1 LLLKRVCA
9 SLEGENSLNK
19 KVYIGLGSNL
29 GNKSGNI
36 QNALDCIADIE
47 GVNIKKL
54 SSQYLTAP
62 WGRTDQDDFINQVI
76 EIETELSPL
85 NLLYR
90 LQDIEIKLGRQRD
103 EKWGPRTIDL
113 DVLLY
118 GEETIHLEELDV
130 PHPYLLERLF
140 VLIPLE
146 EINSELKFSDG
157 SKIREVLSRA
167 RARLEGNDIIKL

>member
-1 LLLKRVCA
+1 MH
-9 SLEGENSLNK
+9 K

-29 GNKSGNI
+29 GNKSKNI

-47 GVNIKKL
+47 GVNIRKL
-54 SSQYLTAP
+54 SSLYITAP

-76 EIETELSPL
+76 EIETDLSAL

-90 LQDIEIKLGRQRD
+90 LQDIEIKLGRHRD
-103 EKWGPRTIDL
+103 GKWGPRIIDL

-118 GEETIHLEELDV
+118 GEETIHLEELEV

-140 VLIPLE
+140 VLIPLA
-146 EINSELKFSDG
+146 EINPELEFPDG
-157 SKIREVLSRA
+157 TKIREVLSRA
-167 RARLEGNDIIKL
+167 RARFEGNDIIKL